1 MAGTV
6 EPNLPMRPNP
16 PLYPHYSPHSA
27 PRNVGDLYASM
38 PLGFYVGWLARSSCV
53 WYDF

>member
-6 EPNLPMRPNP
+6 EPKLQMRPNP

-27 PRNVGDLYASM
+27 PRNVGDLYASR
-38 PLGFYVGWLARSSCV
+38 PVCGVDGTVAIRLI
-53 WYDF
+53 